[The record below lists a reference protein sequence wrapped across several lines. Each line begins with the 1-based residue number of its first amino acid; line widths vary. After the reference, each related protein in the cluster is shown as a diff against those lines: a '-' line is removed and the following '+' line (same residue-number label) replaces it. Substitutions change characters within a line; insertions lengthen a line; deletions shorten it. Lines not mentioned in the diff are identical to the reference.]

1 MNDILLARIIH
12 VLAVVHWIGGV
23 SFVTLVVLPLAR
35 RLHDKELFVSVE
47 HQFSAQ
53 VRFSLPLAG
62 AAGFWMTWRLDL
74 WWRFADADFWWM
86 TAMLGVWAVFML
98 LVFVVE
104 PLMGAR
110 LLKQLEA
117 NPTAML
123 GRLGRV
129 HSILLAAAAV
139 AIFGTLAGVH
149 G

>member
-1 MNDILLARIIH
+1 MSDILLARIIH

-23 SFVTLVVLPLAR
+23 SFVTLVILPLAR
-35 RLHDKELFVSVE
+35 RRQNIELFVSVE
-47 HQFSAQ
+47 HQFSTQ
-53 VRFSLPLAG
+53 VRLSLPLAG

-86 TAMLGVWAVFML
+86 TAMVAVWVIFML

-104 PLMGAR
+104 PLLGSR
-110 LLKQLEA
+110 LLQKLEA

-123 GRLGRV
+123 GRLGRA
-129 HSILLAAAAV
+129 HAILLAAAVV